1 MTSRLLHHRSANARR
16 LRRFTAPLIGV
27 ALSATLIGPIA
38 ASGQTSGT
46 EAQKRDEVR
55 RKKAD
60 VAAGLDGLTATDEEL
75 EVSVRT
81 LAENLKA
88 QQARAHDAGRAVD
101 EARRHLDVLSATVAE
116 TQAQVDALSVR
127 VQRRAVEAYVHPN
140 GKLDTAEDAL
150 RTDDFTGAERKAE
163 LLNAATGHDADVQ
176 DEFRAAKALLES
188 QRNAAAGAEV
198 EAQRREAEAGAQVQ
212 QVQVAKNEKDRM
224 KAALDIRISNLQ
236 AEVGALAAEDV
247 RLTQLILAAQ
257 AAVEVPVLAAADVA
271 GGVASPSDP
280 SGSATTL
287 ALGAPTTGGAAPS
300 GSPTTRPVAPVITAA
315 PTAPPGNVGRLS
327 WPASGSVTS
336 GYGPRWGAMH
346 SGIDIAAPAGTP
358 TVAAAAGTVIS
369 AGFNGGGYGN
379 LVLVDH
385 GGGMVTAYAHHSSIS
400 VSVGQQVSR
409 GQQLGGIGCTGSC
422 TGDHLHFEV
431 RVNGRAQNPMNYL

>member
-1 MTSRLLHHRSANARR
+1 M
-16 LRRFTAPLIGV
+16 GV
-27 ALSATLIGPIA
+27 VLSATLLAPLA
-38 ASGQTSGT
+38 ATGQTGGT

-75 EVSVRT
+75 EASVRT

-88 QQARAHDAGRAVD
+88 QQARAHDAALAAD
-101 EARRHLDVLSATVAE
+101 EARRHLDSLNVTVAE
-116 TQAQVDALSVR
+116 TQAQVDALSAR

-140 GKLDTAEDAL
+140 GKLDTAEEAL

-163 LLNAATGHDADVQ
+163 LLNAATGHDVDVQ

-198 EAQRREAEAGAQVQ
+198 EAQRREADADAQVQ
-212 QVQVAKNEKDRM
+212 QVQVAKDEKDRM
-224 KAALDIRISNLQ
+224 KAALDIRIANLQ
-236 AEVGALAAEDV
+236 AEVGALAAEDE
-247 RLTQLILAAQ
+247 RLTQMILAAQ
-257 AAVEVPVLAAADVA
+257 AAAEAPVLAAEVA
-271 GGVASPSDP
+271 GVTAGAAGP

-287 ALGAPTTGGAAPS
+287 APGSPTTGGAAAPG
-300 GSPTTRPVAPVITAA
+300 GSPTTRPAVVAPAA
-315 PTAPPGNVGRLS
+315 PAPAPGNVGRLS
-327 WPASGSVTS
+327 WPTSGSVTS
-336 GYGPRWGAMH
+336 GFGPRWGTFH

-358 TVAAAAGTVIS
+358 TFAAAAGTVIS

-385 GGGMVTAYAHHSSIS
+385 GGGMVTAYAHHSSIV
-400 VSVGQQVSR
+400 VSAGQQVSR
-409 GQQLGGIGCTGSC
+409 GQQLGGVGCTGSC

-431 RVNGRAQNPMNYL
+431 RINGSAQNPMSHL